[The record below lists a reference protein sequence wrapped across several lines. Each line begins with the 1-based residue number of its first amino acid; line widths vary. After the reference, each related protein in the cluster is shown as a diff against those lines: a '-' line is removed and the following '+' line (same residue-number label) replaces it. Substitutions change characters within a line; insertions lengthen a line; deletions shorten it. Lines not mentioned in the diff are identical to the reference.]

1 MERSPVSSTPLRS
14 LFQFLLPDSRSAL
27 VPVLTSLGDELRS
40 GSVNQ
45 RNPFFPPKCLSV
57 LITAG
62 ARKLGHAALTPYRD
76 SFSTAWAQNIQ
87 EGQVQGYRDGGL
99 KFFRWIVKDARESY
113 SLTHE
118 FWQPVR
124 CYIHFTSVLKHV
136 SQPPCSLYPSN
147 WTSSNPICSYMNDG
161 TVKLVGYESIATLH
175 LPVSNFSVMA

>member
-1 MERSPVSSTPLRS
+1 MERSPVSSTPPRS
-14 LFQFLLPDSRSAL
+14 LLQFLLPDSRSAL

-99 KFFRWIVKDARESY
+99 KFFGWIVKDASESY
-113 SLTHE
+113 STH
-118 FWQPVR
+118 
-124 CYIHFTSVLKHV
+124 TSQFSDPWILAA
-136 SQPPCSLYPSN
+136 SEMLRSFYLCSEARISASLFIIS
-147 WTSSNPICSYMNDG
+147 
-161 TVKLVGYESIATLH
+161 L
-175 LPVSNFSVMA
+175 